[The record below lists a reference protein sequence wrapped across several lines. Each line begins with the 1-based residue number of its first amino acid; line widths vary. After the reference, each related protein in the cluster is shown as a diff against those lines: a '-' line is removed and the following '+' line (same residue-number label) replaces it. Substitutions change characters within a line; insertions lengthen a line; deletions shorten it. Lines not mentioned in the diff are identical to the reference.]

1 MRPSTLLLATWQS
14 AALVAAAATPYIPR
28 STDAAPGCYCM
39 PGDAC
44 WPSADTWSTLNST
57 VSGRLVA
64 TVPIGSPCHDPTYDA
79 EACAALQN
87 GWSLPQ
93 THIPSSSSV
102 MHPFFANQSCD
113 PFTPRS
119 QPCLLGNYAAYA
131 VNVTGKEDIQAA
143 IAFAKANNIRLV
155 IRNTGHD
162 FLGRSTGAGSL
173 AIWTQYLKNIEFSDW
188 SDEFYQGPAVKFG
201 AGVVGY
207 EATEAVHAKGL
218 VVVGGECPTVG
229 IAGGYTQGGGHSALT
244 TTFGLAADQ
253 TLEFEVVTASGDVV
267 TASRHENEDL
277 YFALSGGGPG
287 TFGVVTA
294 MTVRAHPDADVG
306 GATLQ
311 MAAASTTQDKFY
323 QAVSRFHELLPGMT
337 DQGAMVVYY
346 VASSVLMVNPVT
358 VYNSTGDYV
367 RDTVLAPFIATLNE
381 LEIPHKVSYSTH
393 SYRDHYDTYMGPLP
407 YGHVA
412 VEEYNFGS
420 RMIPRSVLENNNEGL
435 QAVLKN
441 LTQHGVLAVGDALNA
456 TAKYPGAAGANAVN
470 PAWRTTGVHMQLTTA
485 WDETAPW
492 ADMVEAQRRIT
503 DEFVPQMEAV
513 TPGSGAY
520 VNEADFHQPDW
531 QQAFFGGN
539 YDRLLQIKRKWDPE
553 GRFYAIRTVGSDAWN
568 VAADGRM
575 CRAS

>member
-1 MRPSTLLLATWQS
+1 MRLNSLLLATWHS
-14 AALVAAAATPYIPR
+14 AALAAVAATPLIPGR
-28 STDAAPGCYCM
+28 TDAGPGCYCM
-39 PGDAC
+39 PGDTC
-44 WPSADTWSTLNST
+44 WPSANTWSTLNST

-79 EACAALQN
+79 EACAALQKS
-87 GWSLPQ
+87 WSLPQ
-93 THIPSSSSV
+93 THLPSSSSV
-102 MHPFFANQSCD
+102 MHPYFANQSCD
-113 PFTPRS
+113 PFTPRT

-131 VNVTGKEDIQAA
+131 VNVTSKEDIQAA
-143 IAFAKANNIRLV
+143 LKFAKTNNIRLV

-173 AIWTQYLKNIEFSDW
+173 AIWTQHLKTIEFPDW
-188 SDEFYQGPAVKFG
+188 SDEFYKGPAVKLG
-201 AGVVGY
+201 AGVLGY

-244 TTFGLAADQ
+244 TSFGLAADQ
-253 TLEFEVVTASGDVV
+253 TLEFEVVTAAGEIV

-287 TFGVVTA
+287 TFGVVTS
-294 MTVRAHPDADVG
+294 MTVRAHPDVNVG

-311 MAAASTTQDKFY
+311 MGAAATTQDKFY
-323 QAVSRFHELLPGMT
+323 EAVSRFHALLPGMT

-367 RDTVLAPFIATLNE
+367 RDTVLAPFIAALTE
-381 LEIPHKVSYSTH
+381 LGIPHKVSYSTL
-393 SYRDHYDTYMGPLP
+393 SYRDHYATYMGPLP

-420 RMIPRSVLENNNEGL
+420 RMIPRDVLVNNNDGL

-441 LTQHGVLAVGDALNA
+441 LTLHGVLAVGDALNA
-456 TAKYPGAAGANAVN
+456 TAPFPTANAVN
-470 PAWRTTGVHMQLTTA
+470 PAWRRTGVHMQLTTA
-485 WDETAPW
+485 WNNTAPW
-492 ADMVEAQRRIT
+492 EDMVAAQKRIT
-503 DEFVPQMEAV
+503 EEFVPQMEAV

-520 VNEADFHQPDW
+520 TNEADFHQPNW
-531 QQAFFGGN
+531 QQDFFGPN

-568 VAADGRM
+568 VAANGRM
-575 CRAS
+575 CRA

>member
-1 MRPSTLLLATWQS
+1 MRPSTLLLPAWQS
-14 AALVAAAATPYIPR
+14 AALVAAAATPYIPAG
-28 STDAAPGCYCM
+28 TNAAAPGCYCM

-44 WPSADTWSTLNST
+44 WPSADTWSALNST
-57 VSGRLVA
+57 VSSRLVA
-64 TVPIGSPCHDPTYDA
+64 TVPIGSRCHDPTYDA
-79 EACAALQN
+79 EACAALQK
-87 GWSLPQ
+87 GWAEPQ

-131 VNVTGKEDIQAA
+131 VNVTSKEDIQAA
-143 IAFAKANNIRLV
+143 LAFAKTNNVRTV

-173 AIWTQYLKNIEFSDW
+173 AIWTQYLKDIEFSDW

-201 AGVVGY
+201 AGVIGY
-207 EATEAVHAKGL
+207 EATEAAHAKGL
-218 VVVGGECPTVG
+218 VVVGGECPT
-229 IAGGYTQGGGHSALT
+229 GGGHSALT

-253 TLEFEVVTASGDVV
+253 TLEFEVVTASGEVV

-294 MTVRAHPDADVG
+294 MTVRAHPDVNVG

-323 QAVSRFHELLPGMT
+323 EAISRFHALLPNMT
-337 DQGAMVVYY
+337 DQGAM
-346 VASSVLMVNPVT
+346 
-358 VYNSTGDYV
+358 
-367 RDTVLAPFIATLNE
+367 DTVLAPFITTLNE
-381 LEIPHKVSYSTH
+381 LGIPHKVSYSTK

-407 YGHVA
+407 YGHVM

-420 RMIPRSVLENNNEGL
+420 RMIPRSVLEDNNDGL

-441 LTQHGVLAVGDALNA
+441 LTLHGVLAVGDALNA
-456 TAKYPGAAGANAVN
+456 TAPHPTANAVN
-470 PAWRTTGVHMQLTTA
+470 PVWRTTGVHMQLTTA
-485 WDETAPW
+485 WNDTAPW

-503 DEFVPQMEAV
+503 DEYVPQMEAV

-520 VNEADFHQPDW
+520 INEADFHQPDW
-531 QQAFFGGN
+531 QQTFFGAN
-539 YDRLLQIKRKWDPE
+539 YDRLLQIKQKWDPE
-553 GRFYAIRTVGSDAWN
+553 GRFWAIRTVGSDAWN

-575 CRAS
+575 CRAT

>member
-1 MRPSTLLLATWQS
+1 MRPNTLLLAAWQS

-28 STDAAPGCYCM
+28 SADAAPGCYCM

-79 EACAALQN
+79 DACAALQS
-87 GWSLPQ
+87 GWQLPQ
-93 THIPSSSSV
+93 THLPSSSSV

-131 VNVTGKEDIQAA
+131 VNVTGKEDVQAA
-143 IAFAKANNIRLV
+143 LKFAKTNNIRIV

-173 AIWTQYLKNIEFSDW
+173 AIWTQYLKNMEFSDW

-201 AGVVGY
+201 AGVIGY
-207 EATEAVHAKGL
+207 EATEAVNAKDL

-244 TTFGLAADQ
+244 TAFGLAADQ
-253 TLEFEVVTASGDVV
+253 TLEFEVVTASGEVV
-267 TASRHENEDL
+267 TASRQENEDL

-294 MTVRAHPDADVG
+294 MTVRAHPNLPVG

-323 QAVSRFHELLPGMT
+323 EAVSRFHALLPGMT

-346 VASSVLMVNPVT
+346 VASSVLMVNPIT

-367 RDTVLAPFIATLNE
+367 RNTVLAPFIKTLNE
-381 LEIPHKVSYSTH
+381 LEIPHKVSYSTRN
-393 SYRDHYDTYMGPLP
+393 YRDHYDTYMGPLP

-420 RMIPRSVLENNNEGL
+420 RLIPRSVLEDNNEGL

-441 LTQHGVLAVGDALNA
+441 LTLHGVLAVGDALNA
-456 TAKYPGAAGANAVN
+456 TAPHPTANAVN
-470 PAWRTTGVHMQLTTA
+470 PAWRKTGVHMQLTTA
-485 WDETAPW
+485 WNDTAPW

-520 VNEADFHQPDW
+520 TNEADFHQPDW
-531 QQAFFGGN
+531 QQTFFGEN

-553 GRFYAIRTVGSDAWN
+553 GRFYAIRTVGSEAWN

-575 CRAS
+575 CKA